1 MRNFDHLAV
10 QGLQTD
16 GSSCGTLLVW
26 SRCSPGSGALTHG
39 VDFNAVAQELGGG
52 RGHDVIHPL
61 VILCMPRADWWMMA
75 HLHRHP

>member
-1 MRNFDHLAV
+1 MV
-10 QGLQTD
+10 QMQ
-16 GSSCGTLLVW
+16 
-26 SRCSPGSGALTHG
+26 GALTHG

-61 VILCMPRADWWMMA
+61 VILCMPRTDWWMMA